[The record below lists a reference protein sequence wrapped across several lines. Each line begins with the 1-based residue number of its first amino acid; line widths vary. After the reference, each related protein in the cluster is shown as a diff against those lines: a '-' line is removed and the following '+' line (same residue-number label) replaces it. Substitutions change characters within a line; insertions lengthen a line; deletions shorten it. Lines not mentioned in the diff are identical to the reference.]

1 QQLLAL
7 LGGRLLADL
16 EAELAARPAEHA
28 QHRRLDVL
36 LADLVDARRVERGAL
51 AQQRLE
57 RNALRGRL
65 LPEPGQLGRLERTRF
80 REQLAQVGGP
90 VLREGAAD
98 QAAAEHDAP
107 LAPARADPQ
116 DPGLPRQA
124 DDLEDLA
131 E

>member
-1 QQLLAL
+1 
-7 LGGRLLADL
+7 
-16 EAELAARPAEHA
+16 
-28 QHRRLDVL
+28 
-36 LADLVDARRVERGAL
+36 
-51 AQQRLE
+51 
-57 RNALRGRL
+57 
-65 LPEPGQLGRLERTRF
+65 GRLERTRF

-131 E
+131 ESEVFQASDEAHPHTPGRGAQVAIHMHATVPRSRGVLRAPRQAT